1 MTSKVI
7 DMSKEFTQAQ
17 ERTNPVFMTAKTA
30 ICLMAKAEL
39 PGAEAIVRALGL
51 ENSEPLREMSDEETI
66 LGNALVVEAKYRT
79 MCRLIEDTGF
89 KTCVDLPCGYTPKA
103 IHMTGRGLR
112 FVGLD
117 LPIVIEEVQP
127 VMRSLGE
134 YAERMSFGEVDAT
147 NYASLEKAL
156 QGVEGPLC
164 ITTEGMMMYFT
175 EDEVENVIANI
186 GRLLTKHGGCW
197 ITPDPEFLLQF
208 VSTFRSVFGENTLDK
223 LMKSGKTAKA
233 QSDVANLSNSFI
245 LKPADIPGSLEKAE
259 ALLTRQGMKAEKI
272 NLVEVMP
279 ELNIYKRLTPAQ
291 VQRFNEGMQNCHYWI
306 ITLDSTKQKREE
318 DDLAGQKPFE
328 MQYSVESGIMQLCL
342 GGRLDSISAPEL
354 LMAWEA
360 EKVVKTIEGIR
371 IDCSGLEYISSAGIR
386 LLQEIQA
393 RCTQGIMFSNV
404 NHAVERILKQK
415 GFMV

>member
-1 MTSKVI
+1 MNCKVI

-79 MCRLIEDTGF
+79 MGRLIEETGI

-127 VMRSLGE
+127 VMCSLGE
-134 YAERMSFGEVDAT
+134 HAARMSFGGVDAT

-164 ITTEGMMMYFT
+164 IATEGMMMYFT

-186 GRLLTKHGGCW
+186 GKLLTKHGGCW

-208 VSTFRSVFGENTLDK
+208 VSTFRSVFGENSLGK
-223 LMKSGKTAKA
+223 LMLAGKTAKA

-259 ALLTRQGMKAEKI
+259 ALLARHGMKAEKI
-272 NLVEVMP
+272 NLGEVMP
-279 ELNIYKRLTPAQ
+279 ELNIYKRLTSAQ
-291 VQRFNEGMQNCHYWI
+291 VQSFKEGMQNCHYWI
-306 ITLDSTKQKREE
+306 ITLDSIKQGHEE

-328 MQYSVESGIMQLCL
+328 MQYSIESGIMQLCL
-342 GGRLDSISAPEL
+342 VGRLDSISAPEL

-360 EKVVKTIEGIR
+360 EKTAKTIEGIR
-371 IDCSGLEYISSAGIR
+371 IDCSGLEYISSAGLR
-386 LLQEIQA
+386 LLQEMKA
-393 RCTQGIMFSNV
+393 ECSLGIGFNKV
-404 NHAVERILKQK
+404 CPAVEIILKQN
-415 GFMV
+415 GFV

>member
-1 MTSKVI
+1 MNCKVI

-89 KTCVDLPCGYTPKA
+89 KICVDLPCGYTPKA

-127 VMRSLGE
+127 VMCSLGE
-134 YAERMSFGEVDAT
+134 HAARMSFGGVDAT

-156 QGVEGPLC
+156 QGGEGPLC

-186 GRLLTKHGGCW
+186 GKLLTKHGGCW
-197 ITPDPEFLLQF
+197 I
-208 VSTFRSVFGENTLDK
+208 
-223 LMKSGKTAKA
+223 
-233 QSDVANLSNSFI
+233 
-245 LKPADIPGSLEKAE
+245 
-259 ALLTRQGMKAEKI
+259 
-272 NLVEVMP
+272 
-279 ELNIYKRLTPAQ
+279 
-291 VQRFNEGMQNCHYWI
+291 
-306 ITLDSTKQKREE
+306 
-318 DDLAGQKPFE
+318 
-328 MQYSVESGIMQLCL
+328 
-342 GGRLDSISAPEL
+342 
-354 LMAWEA
+354 
-360 EKVVKTIEGIR
+360 
-371 IDCSGLEYISSAGIR
+371 
-386 LLQEIQA
+386 EIQGRHAELPLLDHHLGQYKA
-393 RCTQGIMFSNV
+393 R
-404 NHAVERILKQK
+404 A
-415 GFMV
+415 